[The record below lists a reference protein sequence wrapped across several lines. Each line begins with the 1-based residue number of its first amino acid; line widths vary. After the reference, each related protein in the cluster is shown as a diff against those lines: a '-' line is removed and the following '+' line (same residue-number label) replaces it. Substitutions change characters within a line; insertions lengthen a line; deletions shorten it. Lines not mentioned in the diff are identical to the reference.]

1 MKTGRSTEYGMIA
14 VCHIT
19 QHYKEGPVM
28 AQKIARA
35 YQIPLEYLLKIL
47 QQMVRENVLISK
59 RGPRGGFWLS
69 RDASEITLLQVVE
82 AIEGPVVTNMQL
94 AQQAKDLPFS
104 VKIEKVCRQIAENV
118 KEQYSKVTIA
128 DMISED

>member
-14 VCHIT
+14 VCHIAM
-19 QHYKEGPVM
+19 HYKDGPVM
-28 AQKIARA
+28 AQKVARE
-35 YQIPLEYLLKIL
+35 YDIPLEYLLKIL

-94 AQQAKDLPFS
+94 AQQAKNVPFS
-104 VKIEKVCRQIAENV
+104 VKIEKVCRNISQGVRDAYGKVSIASMIAE
-118 KEQYSKVTIA
+118 
-128 DMISED
+128 

>member
-14 VCHIT
+14 VCHIA
-19 QHYKEGPVM
+19 QHYKDGPVM
-28 AQKIARA
+28 AQKVARA
-35 YQIPLEYLLKIL
+35 YDIPLEYLLKIL

-82 AIEGPVVTNMQL
+82 AIEGPVITNMQL
-94 AQQAKDLPFS
+94 AQQAKNVPFS
-104 VKIEKVCRQIAENV
+104 LKIEGVCRSISEGVRDAYGKVSIASMIAE
-118 KEQYSKVTIA
+118 
-128 DMISED
+128 

>member
-14 VCHIT
+14 VCHIA
-19 QHYKEGPVM
+19 QHYKDGPVM
-28 AQKIARA
+28 AQKVARA
-35 YQIPLEYLLKIL
+35 YDIPLEYLLKIL

-82 AIEGPVVTNMQL
+82 AIEGPVITNMQL
-94 AQQAKDLPFS
+94 AQQAKNVPFS
-104 VKIEKVCRQIAENV
+104 IKIEAVCRG
-118 KEQYSKVTIA
+118 
-128 DMISED
+128 ISEDVRDSYGKVSIASMIAE

>member
-14 VCHIT
+14 VCHIAL
-19 QHYKEGPVM
+19 HYKDGPVM
-28 AQKIARA
+28 AQKVARE
-35 YQIPLEYLLKIL
+35 YDIPLEYLLKIL

-94 AQQAKDLPFS
+94 AQQAKNVPFS
-104 VKIEKVCRQIAENV
+104 VKIEAVCRSISEGVRDGYGKISIASMIAE
-118 KEQYSKVTIA
+118 
-128 DMISED
+128 

>member
-14 VCHIT
+14 VCHIAK
-19 QHYKEGPVM
+19 HYKEGPVM
-28 AQKIARA
+28 AQKVARE
-35 YQIPLEYLLKIL
+35 YDIPLEYLLKIL

-94 AQQAKDLPFS
+94 AQQAKNMPFS
-104 VKIEKVCRQIAENV
+104 TKIEGVCRSIAESV
-118 KEQYSKVTIA
+118 RDAYAKVSIA
-128 DMISED
+128 DMIAE

>member
-14 VCHIT
+14 VCHIA
-19 QHYKEGPVM
+19 QHYKDGPVM
-28 AQKIARA
+28 AQKVARA
-35 YQIPLEYLLKIL
+35 YDIPLEYLLKIL

-94 AQQAKDLPFS
+94 AQQAKNLPFS
-104 VKIEKVCRQIAENV
+104 LKIEKVCRNISEEVRDSYGRVTIDKMIAE
-118 KEQYSKVTIA
+118 
-128 DMISED
+128 

>member
-14 VCHIT
+14 VCHIA
-19 QHYKEGPVM
+19 QHYKDGPVM
-28 AQKIARA
+28 AQKVARE
-35 YQIPLEYLLKIL
+35 YDIPLEYLLKIL

-94 AQQAKDLPFS
+94 AQQAKNMPFS
-104 VKIEKVCRQIAENV
+104 VKIEKVCRSIAENV
-118 KEQYSKVTIA
+118 RDAYAKVSIA
-128 DMISED
+128 EMIAE

>member
-14 VCHIT
+14 VCHIA
-19 QHYKEGPVM
+19 QHYKDGPVM
-28 AQKIARA
+28 AQKVARA
-35 YQIPLEYLLKIL
+35 YDIPLEYLLKIL

-69 RDASEITLLQVVE
+69 RDASEITLVQVVE

-94 AQQAKDLPFS
+94 AQQAKNVPFS
-104 VKIEKVCRQIAENV
+104 VRIEKVCRNISEGVRDAYGKVSIAEM
-118 KEQYSKVTIA
+118 IA
-128 DMISED
+128 E

>member
-14 VCHIT
+14 VCHIA
-19 QHYKEGPVM
+19 QHYKDGPVM
-28 AQKIARA
+28 AQKVARE
-35 YQIPLEYLLKIL
+35 YDIPLEYLLKIL

-82 AIEGPVVTNMQL
+82 AIEGLFKQ
-94 AQQAKDLPFS
+94 
-104 VKIEKVCRQIAENV
+104 
-118 KEQYSKVTIA
+118 
-128 DMISED
+128 

>member
-14 VCHIT
+14 VCHIA
-19 QHYKEGPVM
+19 QHYKDGPVM
-28 AQKIARA
+28 AQKVARE
-35 YQIPLEYLLKIL
+35 YDIPLEYLLKIL

-94 AQQAKDLPFS
+94 AQQAKNTPFS
-104 VKIEKVCRQIAENV
+104 VKIEKVCRSISEGVRDAYGKVNIAEM
-118 KEQYSKVTIA
+118 IA
-128 DMISED
+128 D